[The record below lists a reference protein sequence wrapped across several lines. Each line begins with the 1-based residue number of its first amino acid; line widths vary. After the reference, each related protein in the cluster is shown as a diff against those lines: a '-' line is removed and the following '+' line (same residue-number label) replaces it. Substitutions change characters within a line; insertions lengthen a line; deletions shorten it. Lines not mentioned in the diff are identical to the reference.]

1 MKNAGL
7 NSREDSTERHR
18 PPIPLPLRNPFS
30 SSYRDSRVKGHGR
43 RSRIK
48 RIGNGRCRD
57 GPLTTLDVF
66 KRAIDPACVCVPL
79 AERVYAHPPLRTR
92 SDGCSFLSTIYAPI
106 PHIFTSTS
114 VERGLVFKSQEEK
127 DTCPSKHILPDK
139 VELRNSARRGY
150 VRQKI
155 RSRIFESFQMYCRD
169 TRIRASLEPAPS
181 VPDISALTILPWIA
195 PVP

>member
-1 MKNAGL
+1 MSLDGT
-7 NSREDSTERHR
+7 SST
-18 PPIPLPLRNPFS
+18 PDPLPLRNPFS

-79 AERVYAHPPLRTR
+79 AERVYAHPPVRTR

-106 PHIFTSTS
+106 PHIFTSVS

-139 VELRNSARRGY
+139 VELRNSARRRY

-155 RSRIFESFQMYCRD
+155 RSRIFESFQMHCRD
-169 TRIRASLEPAPS
+169 TRIRVSRAGSFCTRYFRPDYFTLDCSGS
-181 VPDISALTILPWIA
+181 VNT
-195 PVP
+195 